1 MKTTLYYLMLLVLLT
16 NCSKDKKII
25 KEKLS
30 ENNPFNVSLNQL
42 IDYAQVNGDD
52 IVEYAN
58 VTMQNALIDLN
69 DIKAVKAPTFENTF
83 AAFDKVYES
92 LSKANNNAFMLYWA
106 STDSVSRA
114 KGLEYSKKIDSLNT
128 VINSDKELYQQFEAF
143 STSEDYKNLI
153 GPKKLLVDDILQGFK
168 LSGVTLDNDKL
179 EAFKK
184 LKNDITDLTA
194 QFSINMN
201 TANDVLKLDEKGAE
215 GLPDAIKNT
224 YRTAENTYDI
234 PVINATSGPVMSNAK
249 NEQTRKDFS
258 FKFSN
263 RGADKNL
270 AILDSLVKK
279 RYELA
284 QIMGYSSY
292 AAYNLVPKMAK
303 NPQNVW
309 SFINDLVSKSKSKAI
324 EDVNVLDAIRNK
336 EQGIAG
342 ESPINPWDIGYYN
355 NQILKTK
362 YQVDGEKLRAYFP
375 MDDCLK
381 GMLSI
386 YQELLG
392 LQFEK
397 IKKPSVWS
405 DDVQVYE
412 VYDGDTLKGR
422 FYLDLYPRPN
432 KETWFYGMD
441 LASGKSTPEG
451 YQVPVKMLLG
461 NFTKPTE
468 TMPSLLSF
476 RELETL
482 FHEFGHIMEGV
493 SYEGEYSLQSNSKTD
508 FAEAM
513 SQMFENW
520 LRDYDVLSSF
530 AKHYKTGEVLPKEL
544 FDNMKN
550 AENLSSGLNLQR
562 SLRNCIYDM
571 NLYDKYNPEQL
582 INTDELW
589 KHIDN
594 ELGVLPL
601 YVEGTHPQ
609 ACWIHINTHPTYYYG
624 YLWSEVYAQDMFT
637 VFKKNGLRDTKT
649 GERYRKLILANGS
662 QRDIVEVVEEFLGRP
677 SNNEAYI
684 KSLGLE

>member
-1 MKTTLYYLMLLVLLT
+1 
-16 NCSKDKKII
+16 
-25 KEKLS
+25 
-30 ENNPFNVSLNQL
+30 
-42 IDYAQVNGDD
+42 
-52 IVEYAN
+52 
-58 VTMQNALIDLN
+58 
-69 DIKAVKAPTFENTF
+69 
-83 AAFDKVYES
+83 
-92 LSKANNNAFMLYWA
+92 
-106 STDSVSRA
+106 
-114 KGLEYSKKIDSLNT
+114 
-128 VINSDKELYQQFEAF
+128 
-143 STSEDYKNLI
+143 
-153 GPKKLLVDDILQGFK
+153 
-168 LSGVTLDNDKL
+168 
-179 EAFKK
+179 
-184 LKNDITDLTA
+184 LTA

-441 LASGKSTPEG
+441 LASGKSTAQG

>member
-1 MKTTLYYLMLLVLLT
+1 LCAFIFFSPALNAQT
-16 NCSKDKKII
+16 N
-25 KEKLS
+25 
-30 ENNPFNVSLNQL
+30 
-42 IDYAQVNGDD
+42 
-52 IVEYAN
+52 
-58 VTMQNALIDLN
+58 T
-69 DIKAVKAPTFENTF
+69 
-83 AAFDKVYES
+83 
-92 LSKANNNAFMLYWA
+92 
-106 STDSVSRA
+106 
-114 KGLEYSKKIDSLNT
+114 IDSLENIVNSNVHDT
-128 VINSDKELYQQFEAF
+128 VKIQALIAWDNIIYNSDAQKDREINLRLVEICSFNLNNELHEAE
-143 STSEDYKNLI
+143 TYVYK
-153 GPKKLLVDDILQGFK
+153 K
-168 LSGVTLDNDKL
+168 TL
-179 EAFKK
+179 
-184 LKNDITDLTA
+184 
-194 QFSINMN
+194 
-201 TANDVLKLDEKGAE
+201 GW
-215 GLPDAIKNT
+215 
-224 YRTAENTYDI
+224 
-234 PVINATSGPVMSNAK
+234 
-249 NEQTRKDFS
+249 
-258 FKFSN
+258 
-263 RGADKNL
+263 
-270 AILDSLVKK
+270 
-279 RYELA
+279 
-284 QIMGYSSY
+284 
-292 AAYNLVPKMAK
+292 AYN
-303 NPQNVW
+303 N
-309 SFINDLVSKSKSKAI
+309 
-324 EDVNVLDAIRNK
+324 
-336 EQGIAG
+336 
-342 ESPINPWDIGYYN
+342 
-355 NQILKTK
+355 
-362 YQVDGEKLRAYFP
+362 
-375 MDDCLK
+375 
-381 GMLSI
+381 
-386 YQELLG
+386 LG
-392 LQFEK
+392 LQFKK
-397 IKKPSVWS
+397 IEKPSVWS

-441 LASGKSTPEG
+441 LASGKSTTQG

-493 SYEGEYSLQSNSKTD
+493 SYEGEYSLQSNSMTD

-571 NLYDKYNPEQL
+571 NLYDKYDPEQL

-589 KHIDN
+589 KNIDN

-662 QRDIVEVVEEFLGRP
+662 QRDIIEAVEEFLGRP

>member
-1 MKTTLYYLMLLVLLT
+1 MKTTLYYLMLLFLLT
-16 NCSKDKKII
+16 NCSKETKID

-30 ENNPFNVSLNQL
+30 ENNPFNVSLNEL

-52 IVEYAN
+52 IVEYVN
-58 VTMQNALIDLN
+58 VTMQNAIIDIN
-69 DIKAVKAPTFENTF
+69 AIKAIKTPTLENTF
-83 AAFDKVYES
+83 TAFDKVYES
-92 LSKANNNAFMLYWA
+92 LNKANNNAFMLYWS

-128 VINSDKELYQQFEAF
+128 VINSDKELYKQFEAF
-143 STSEDYKNLI
+143 SKSEDYKTLE
-153 GPKKLLVDDILQGFK
+153 GHRKLLVDDIIQNFK

-179 EAFKK
+179 ESFKK

-194 QFSINMN
+194 QYSINMN
-201 TANDVLKLDEKGAE
+201 TANDFLKLDEKGAD
-215 GLPDAIKNT
+215 GLPDAIKDT

-249 NEQTRKDFS
+249 SEQTRKDFS

-292 AAYNLVPKMAK
+292 ASYNLVPKMAK

-309 SFINDLVSKSKSKAI
+309 NFINDLVSKSKSKAI
-324 EDVNVLDAIRNK
+324 ADVKVLEDIRNK
-336 EQGIAG
+336 EQHLIS

-355 NQILKTK
+355 NEILKTK
-362 YQVDGEKLRAYFP
+362 YQVDGEKLREYFP

-392 LQFEK
+392 LQFKK
-397 IKKPSVWS
+397 IENPSVWS
-405 DDVQVYE
+405 DDVLLYE
-412 VYDGDTLKGR
+412 VFEGDTLKGR

-432 KETWFYGMD
+432 KETWFYGME
-441 LASGKSTPEG
+441 LASGKSTSLG

-461 NFTKPTE
+461 NFTKATE

-493 SYEGEYSLQSNSKTD
+493 SYEGEYSIQSNSKTD

-520 LRDYDVLSSF
+520 LRDYDILSSF
-530 AKHYKTGEVLPKEL
+530 ANHYKTGESLPREL

-550 AENLSSGLNLQR
+550 AENLSSGLSLQR

-582 INTDELW
+582 INSDELW
-589 KHIDN
+589 RNIDK

-609 ACWIHINTHPTYYYG
+609 SCWIHINTHPTYYYG

-637 VFKKNGLRDTKT
+637 VFKTHGLRDTKT

-662 QRDIVEVVEEFLGRP
+662 QRDIVEAVEEFLGRP

>member
-52 IVEYAN
+52 IVEYVN
-58 VTMQNALIDLN
+58 VTMQNAIIDIN
-69 DIKAVKAPTFENTF
+69 DIKAIKTPTFENTF
-83 AAFDKVYES
+83 TAFDIVYES

-128 VINSDKELYQQFEAF
+128 VINSDKELYQQFETF

-153 GPKKLLVDDILQGFK
+153 GPKKLLVDDIIQGFK
-168 LSGVTLDNDKL
+168 LSGVTLDDDKL
-179 EAFKK
+179 EVFKK

-194 QFSINMN
+194 QYSINMN

-224 YRTAENTYDI
+224 YRTTENTYDI

-324 EDVNVLDAIRNK
+324 EDVKVLDAVRNK
-336 EQGIAG
+336 EQGLSS
-342 ESPINPWDIGYYN
+342 ENPINPWDIGYYN
-355 NQILKTK
+355 NEILKTK

-392 LQFEK
+392 LQFKK
-397 IKKPSVWS
+397 IEKPSVWS

-441 LASGKSTPEG
+441 LASGKSTAQG

-662 QRDIVEVVEEFLGRP
+662 QRDIVEAVEEFLGRP

>member
-1 MKTTLYYLMLLVLLT
+1 MKKSFYYLTLLFLLT
-16 NCSKDKKII
+16 NCSKDTQII

-30 ENNPFNVSLNQL
+30 ESNPFNVSLNEL

-52 IVEYAN
+52 IVEYVN
-58 VTMQNALIDLN
+58 VTMQNAILDIN
-69 DIKAVKAPTFENTF
+69 DIKAIKTPTLENTF
-83 AAFDKVYES
+83 TAFDKVYES

-128 VINSDKELYQQFEAF
+128 IINSDKELYKQFEAF
-143 STSEDYKNLI
+143 LKSEDYRTME
-153 GPKKLLVDDILQGFK
+153 GHRKLLVDDIIQNFK
-168 LSGVTLDNDKL
+168 LSGVTLENDKL
-179 EAFKK
+179 ESFKK
-184 LKNDITDLTA
+184 LKNEITDLTA
-194 QFSINMN
+194 QYSINMN
-201 TANDVLKLDEKGAE
+201 TADDVLKLDEKGVE
-215 GLPDAIKNT
+215 GLPDGLKNS
-224 YRTAENTYDI
+224 YKTAENTYEI

-249 NEQTRKDFS
+249 NEKTRKDFS

-284 QIMGYSSY
+284 QIMGYPSY
-292 AAYNLVPKMAK
+292 ASYNLVPKMAK

-324 EDVNVLDAIRNK
+324 TDVKVLEDIRNK
-336 EQGIAG
+336 EQHLIS

-355 NQILKTK
+355 NEILKTK
-362 YQVDGEKLRAYFP
+362 YQVDGEKLREYFP

-392 LQFEK
+392 LQFKK
-397 IKKPSVWS
+397 IENPSVWS
-405 DDVQVYE
+405 DDVLLYE
-412 VYDGDTLKGR
+412 VFDGETLKGR

-432 KETWFYGMD
+432 KETWFYGME
-441 LASGKSTPEG
+441 LASGKSTAQG

-461 NFTKPTE
+461 NFTKATE

-493 SYEGEYSLQSNSKTD
+493 SYNGEFSLQSNSKND

-520 LRDYDVLSSF
+520 LRDYDILSSF
-530 AKHYKTGEVLPKEL
+530 AKHYKTGEGLPKEL

-550 AENLSSGLNLQR
+550 AENVSSGLGLQG
-562 SLRNCIYDM
+562 SLRYCIYDM
-571 NLYDKYNPEQL
+571 NLYDKYDPKQL
-582 INTDELW
+582 IDTDELW

-662 QRDIVEVVEEFLGRP
+662 QRDIVKAVEEFLGRP